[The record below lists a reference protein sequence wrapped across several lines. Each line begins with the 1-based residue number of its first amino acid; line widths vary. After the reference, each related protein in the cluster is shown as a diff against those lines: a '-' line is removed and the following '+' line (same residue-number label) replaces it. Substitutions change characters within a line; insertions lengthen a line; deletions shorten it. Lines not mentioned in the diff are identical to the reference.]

1 MLVSSIAYF
10 NVNKTI
16 VPNSVIKDKSVNK
29 ASLNEG
35 FGYSNDKKQSND
47 TSFVKSF
54 LESFKAERN
63 GKAVHENAVSAH
75 VLEVE
80 HHVMLL
86 IGAVLYVFE
95 SLVGSH
101 HRCFAD
107 NKAVKFIEHLT
118 EFGEVF
124 VNMGSVGIMLHSAS
138 LGNGEAGGQTFP
150 F

>member
-54 LESFKAERN
+54 LESFKSLFMKKSDESS
-63 GKAVHENAVSAH
+63 KY
-75 VLEVE
+75 LE
-80 HHVMLL
+80 L
-86 IGAVLYVFE
+86 IA
-95 SLVGSH
+95 
-101 HRCFAD
+101 
-107 NKAVKFIEHLT
+107 
-118 EFGEVF
+118 
-124 VNMGSVGIMLHSAS
+124 
-138 LGNGEAGGQTFP
+138 
-150 F
+150 